1 MGEFRCELLSAD
13 QLASLA
19 SGPLPRG
26 ISADAAQRS
35 LHRDL
40 YLDTTDDALRQRG
53 IVCRLRAGSDG
64 RGVLSLRIANPNGA
78 GPQRLQTTTRAL
90 DVPKALADEN
100 PVVRRLRAIV
110 DPAALLVRADLE
122 VDRLSRD
129 AARDWLRRPRL
140 TVHLDRVTI
149 RKNGTAATFL
159 QLCAHQKRGDDTELH
174 ALRRAIE
181 EEHGV
186 RASGVSARE
195 RAELAM
201 KWSRLEDVPRS
212 RAYSDHLQRLA
223 VTLERAAIPEFLNP
237 ELSLLAFQRRV
248 VALAEDPQTPLR
260 DRLRFLSI
268 VSANIDE
275 FFMVRAA
282 GLYAAARDGS
292 RDATSDSVDDGLT
305 PDEELAAVI
314 ASVGEITARQMA
326 CLDSCL
332 ADLARRGTFVRKWND
347 LNSEQQT
354 ALRARFRE
362 EIQPILTPF
371 AMTLSPG
378 HPLPRLMHLSLA
390 IATILRNGR
399 DGPPR
404 FAEVDLPATLPRF
417 FTVPGSDGH
426 VVVALEEIVRANLDL
441 LHPGT
446 TLEQAYIFRVT
457 RSAELELDEQN
468 ADDLLDEVSRAAAQR
483 GQGVAVRLEV
493 ERGMPPVL
501 RALLL
506 EDLRRE
512 RADDEM
518 VYVTD
523 VEEVDGLMDLRG
535 LAQLDA
541 ATDASLGYPRI
552 QASNPFAGAPDV
564 FGALGRGGVLVH
576 HPFESFAYS
585 VVRFIREAANDRAVL
600 AIKITLY
607 RVGNPSPI
615 ADALLDAARAGKA
628 VTAFVELK
636 ARFDEDVNVGW
647 ARALEAAG
655 GHVVRG
661 LVGLKNH
668 AKVALVVRK
677 EGEAIRRYAHIGTG
691 NYNVR
696 SGEQYTDLSLF
707 TSDAAI
713 TSEVADL
720 FNELTGTSDAPHR
733 SSSALLV
740 SPHHLL
746 PGMLRRIEREAQHAR
761 AGQPAR
767 ITAKFNGLSDPD
779 IVRALYRASRDG
791 VEIDLIVR
799 GICTLRPGVVG
810 RSDRIRVIS
819 VVGRFLEH
827 SRIYRFANAGAPE
840 YFIGSADMR
849 PRNLRRRV
857 EVLAPI
863 VNDVHRQKIDEILG
877 LYLDDSTAWQ
887 LGVDGEYAQR
897 GKTGMSAQE
906 TLARSR
912 SSAPASHL
920 EGAGA

>member
-26 ISADAAQRS
+26 IPADTARRS

-53 IVCRLRAGSDG
+53 IVCRLRAGADG
-64 RGVLSLRIANPNGA
+64 NGVLSLRIANANGRPPIRVQA
-78 GPQRLQTTTRAL
+78 TTGGQN
-90 DVPKALADEN
+90 VEHALATDN
-100 PVVRRLRAIV
+100 AVVRRLRGIV
-110 DPAALLVRADLE
+110 DPAALQVRADLE
-122 VDRLSRD
+122 VDRLSRE

-149 RKNGTAATFL
+149 RKNGTSASFL
-159 QLCAHQKRGDDTELH
+159 QLCAHQKRGDDAELR
-174 ALRRAIE
+174 ALQRAIE

-186 RASGVSARE
+186 RASRVSARE

-201 KWSRLEDVPRS
+201 KWSRLEGVPRAH
-212 RAYSDHLQRLA
+212 AYSDHLHRLA
-223 VTLERAAIPEFLNP
+223 VTLERAAIPEFLNA

-248 VALAEDPQTPLR
+248 LALAEDSNTPIR
-260 DRLRFLSI
+260 ERLRFLAI
-268 VSANIDE
+268 ISANLDE
-275 FFMVRAA
+275 FFMVRMS
-282 GLYAAARDGS
+282 GLYESARETPAEAGTDGF
-292 RDATSDSVDDGLT
+292 TG
-305 PDEELAAVI
+305 EEQLAAVL
-314 ASVGEITARQMA
+314 ASVGEITSRQAA
-326 CLDSCL
+326 CAEECL
-332 ADLARRGTFVRKWND
+332 AELARRGTRVLPWSD
-347 LNSEQQT
+347 LDAEQQAT
-354 ALRARFRE
+354 LRARFRD

-378 HPLPRLMHLSLA
+378 HPLPRLMHLSIA
-390 IATILRNGR
+390 IATILRNGP

-404 FAEVDLPATLPRF
+404 FAEVDLPASLPRF
-417 FTVPGSDGH
+417 FVVGGDTNR

-446 TLEQAYIFRVT
+446 TVEQAYIFRVT
-457 RSAELELDEQN
+457 RSAELELDELR
-468 ADDLLDEVSRAAAQR
+468 ADDLLVEVSRAAAQR
-483 GQGVAVRLEV
+483 GQGAAVRLEV

-512 RADDEM
+512 RVGDDTLF
-518 VYVTD
+518 VTD
-523 VEEVDGLMDLRG
+523 VEEAAGLMDLRG
-535 LAQLDA
+535 LSQLDA
-541 ATDASLGYPRI
+541 ADDASLGYPSIHAR
-552 QASNPFAGAPDV
+552 NPFAGISETFEILAHRD
-564 FGALGRGGVLVH
+564 VLVH

-585 VVRFIREAANDRAVL
+585 VIRFIRHAASDPAVV

-615 ADALLDAARAGKA
+615 ADALVDAARSGKA

-668 AKVALVVRK
+668 AKIALVVRR
-677 EGEAIRRYAHIGTG
+677 EGETIRRYAHIGTG
-691 NYNVR
+691 NYNLR
-696 SGEQYTDLSLF
+696 SGEQYTDFSLF
-707 TSDAAI
+707 TTDSAI
-713 TSEVADL
+713 TSDIADL
-720 FNELTGTSDAPHR
+720 FNELTGTSDAPR
-733 SSSALLV
+733 RPSESLLV
-740 SPHHLL
+740 APHHLL
-746 PGMLRRIEREAQHAR
+746 PGILRRIEREAQHAR
-761 AGQPAR
+761 AGNPAR
-767 ITAKFNGLSDPD
+767 IVAKLNGLSDPD
-779 IVRALYRASRDG
+779 VVRALYRAARDG

-810 RSDRIRVIS
+810 RSERVRVIS

-840 YFIGSADMR
+840 YFIGSADLR

-857 EVLAPI
+857 EVLVP
-863 VNDVHRQKIDEILG
+863 VQVEEHRRRIDDALD
-877 LYLDDSTAWQ
+877 LYLADPTAWE
-887 LGVDGEYAQR
+887 LGADGEYTQR
-897 GKTGMSAQE
+897 NGQGASTQE
-906 TLARSR
+906 TLSAR
-912 SSAPASHL
+912 
-920 EGAGA
+920 

>member
-19 SGPLPRG
+19 SGALPSG
-26 ISADAAQRS
+26 IPAGAARRS

-40 YLDTTDDALRQRG
+40 YLDTADDALRQRG
-53 IVCRLRAGSDG
+53 IVCRFRAGEDG
-64 RGVLSLRIANPNGA
+64 RAVLSLRIAGSNGRRPLRIQSA
-78 GPQRLQTTTRAL
+78 TRKL
-90 DVPKALADEN
+90 EVDKALASEN
-100 PVVRRLRAIV
+100 TVVRRLRGIV

-149 RKNGTAATFL
+149 RKNGTSASFL
-159 QLCAHQKRGDDTELH
+159 QLCAHQRRGGDVELR
-174 ALRRAIE
+174 ALQRAIE

-186 RASGVSARE
+186 RASGVSPRE

-201 KWSRLEDVPRS
+201 KWSRLQEPARPD
-212 RAYSDHLQRLA
+212 ANSDNLRLA
-223 VTLERAAIPEFLNP
+223 VTPDRARVPDFFNP

-248 VALAEDPQTPLR
+248 LAIAEDPRTPLR
-260 DRLRFLSI
+260 ERLRFLAI
-268 VSANIDE
+268 ISANIDE
-275 FFMVRAA
+275 FFMVRMSGLHDANRDSSPEA
-282 GLYAAARDGS
+282 G
-292 RDATSDSVDDGLT
+292 DDGFS
-305 PDEELAAVI
+305 PGEQLAAVV
-314 ASVGEITARQMA
+314 ASIEEITARQTRCA
-326 CLDSCL
+326 NDCL
-332 ADLARRGTFVRKWND
+332 AELARRGTTVRAWAD
-347 LNSEQQT
+347 LDPEQQA
-354 ALRARFRE
+354 ALRARFRD

-390 IATILRNGR
+390 IATILRNGPDLR
-399 DGPPR
+399 PR
-404 FAEVDLPATLPRF
+404 FAEVDLPPTLPRF
-417 FTVPGSDGH
+417 FSVPSRDQRRTVVP
-426 VVVALEEIVRANLDL
+426 LEEIVRANLDL

-446 TLEQAYIFRVT
+446 ILEQAYIFRVT
-457 RSAELELDEQN
+457 RSGELELDELHT
-468 ADDLLDEVSRAAAQR
+468 DDLLAEVSRATAQR
-483 GQGVAVRLEV
+483 DQGAAVRLEV

-512 RADDEM
+512 RHGEAP
-518 VYVTD
+518 YVTD
-523 VEEVDGLMDLRG
+523 VEEADGLLDLRG
-535 LAQLDA
+535 LTQLDVGDDPA
-541 ATDASLGYPRI
+541 LVYPHLR
-552 QASNPFAGAPDV
+552 SRDPFAGERSVFDV
-564 FGALGRGGVLVH
+564 ITRGDALVH
-576 HPFESFAYS
+576 HPFESFVGS
-585 VVRFIREAANDRAVL
+585 VARFISEAAIDPGVL

-615 ADALLDAARAGKA
+615 ADALLDAARSGKS

-668 AKVALVVRK
+668 AKVALVVRR
-677 EGEAIRRYAHIGTG
+677 EGEAIRRYAHIATG

-696 SGEQYTDLSLF
+696 SGEQYTDFSLF
-707 TSDAAI
+707 TSDAEI
-713 TSEVADL
+713 TNDVANL
-720 FNELTGTSDAPHR
+720 FNELTGTADAPQR

-740 SPHHLL
+740 APHHLL
-746 PGMLRRIEREAQHAR
+746 PGILRRIEREAAHAR
-761 AGQPAR
+761 AGRPAR
-767 ITAKFNGLSDPD
+767 ITMKLNGLSDAEV
-779 IVRALYRASRDG
+779 VRALYSAARDG

-799 GICTLRPGVVG
+799 GICTLRPGLPG
-810 RSDRIRVIS
+810 KSERIRVIS

-840 YFIGSADMR
+840 YFIGSADLR

-857 EVLAPI
+857 EVLVPVRHEA
-863 VNDVHRQKIDEILG
+863 HRQTIDETLE
-877 LYLDDSTAWQ
+877 LYLDDPTAWQ
-887 LGVDGEYAQR
+887 LRPDGDYVQRRGGGSPAQ
-897 GKTGMSAQE
+897 
-906 TLARSR
+906 
-912 SSAPASHL
+912 SSLGAP
-920 EGAGA
+920 

>member
-26 ISADAAQRS
+26 IPADTARRS

-53 IVCRLRAGSDG
+53 IVCRLRAGADG
-64 RGVLSLRIANPNGA
+64 NGVLSLRIADPNGRQPIRVQA
-78 GPQRLQTTTRAL
+78 ATGGQN
-90 DVPKALADEN
+90 VESALAAEN
-100 PVVRRLRAIV
+100 AVVRRLRGIV
-110 DPAALLVRADLE
+110 NPAALEVRADLE
-122 VDRLSRD
+122 VDRLSRA

-149 RKNGTAATFL
+149 RKNGTSASFL
-159 QLCAHQKRGDDTELH
+159 QLCAHQKRGDDAELR
-174 ALRRAIE
+174 ALQRAIE

-186 RASGVSARE
+186 RASRVSARE

-201 KWSRLEDVPRS
+201 KWSRLEDVPRTH
-212 RAYSDHLQRLA
+212 AYSDHLHRLA

-248 VALAEDPQTPLR
+248 LALAEDPATPLR
-260 DRLRFLSI
+260 ERLRFLAI
-268 VSANIDE
+268 ISANLDE
-275 FFMVRAA
+275 FFMVRMPA
-282 GLYAAARDGS
+282 LYAAARETAAEVGS
-292 RDATSDSVDDGLT
+292 DGLT
-305 PDEELAAVI
+305 AEEQLGAVF
-314 ASVGEITARQMA
+314 ASVGEITARQSA
-326 CLDSCL
+326 CAEACFAVLAAHGTRVLPWRDLDAEHQAS
-332 ADLARRGTFVRKWND
+332 
-347 LNSEQQT
+347 
-354 ALRARFRE
+354 LRARFLD

-378 HPLPRLMHLSLA
+378 HPLPRLMHLSIA
-390 IATILRNGR
+390 IATILRNGP

-417 FTVPGSDGH
+417 FTVGGDTDR

-446 TLEQAYIFRVT
+446 TVEQAYLFRVT
-457 RSAELELDEQN
+457 RTAELELDELR
-468 ADDLLDEVSRAAAQR
+468 ADDLIDEVSRAAAQR
-483 GQGVAVRLEV
+483 GQGAAVRLEV

-512 RADDEM
+512 RNGDEAPF
-518 VYVTD
+518 VTD
-523 VEEVDGLMDLRG
+523 VEEAGGLIDLRG
-535 LAQLDA
+535 LSQLDA
-541 ATDASLGYPRI
+541 ADDASLGYPSIHAR
-552 QASNPFAGAPDV
+552 NPFPGVSETFEVLAHRD
-564 FGALGRGGVLVH
+564 VLVH

-585 VVRFIREAANDRAVL
+585 VVRFIREAASDPAVL
-600 AIKITLY
+600 AVKITLY

-615 ADALLDAARAGKA
+615 VGALIDAARAGKA

-636 ARFDEDVNVGW
+636 ARFDEDVNIGW

-668 AKVALVVRK
+668 AKIALVVRR
-677 EGEAIRRYAHIGTG
+677 EGETIRRYAHIGTG
-691 NYNVR
+691 NYNLR

-707 TSDAAI
+707 TTDTAI
-713 TSEVADL
+713 TNDIADL
-720 FNELTGTSDAPHR
+720 FNELTGTSAAPR
-733 SSSALLV
+733 RPSEALLV
-740 SPHHLL
+740 APHHLL
-746 PGMLRRIEREAQHAR
+746 PGILRRIEREAQHAR

-767 ITAKFNGLSDPD
+767 IVAKLNGLSDPD
-779 IVRALYRASRDG
+779 VVRALYRAARDG

-810 RSDRIRVIS
+810 RSERIRVIS

-827 SRIYRFANAGAPE
+827 SRIYRFANAGTPE
-840 YFIGSADMR
+840 YFIGSADLR

-857 EVLAPI
+857 EVLAP
-863 VNDVHRQKIDEILG
+863 VQAADHRRRLDEALE
-877 LYLDDSTAWQ
+877 LYLADQTAWQ
-887 LGVDGEYAQR
+887 LGVDGEYTQR
-897 GKTGMSAQE
+897 GGQGASTQA
-906 TLARSR
+906 TLSGR
-912 SSAPASHL
+912 
-920 EGAGA
+920 